1 MRIRESIML
10 CLVCCA
16 WASLAQ
22 AHAVLGERVAQDSAV
37 TVHFFYSGG
46 DSVAYAAVEVYSPAD
61 AAVEYQNGRT
71 DKKGNFSFAPTVS
84 GEWRVVMTDGMGH
97 KISYPVQVQLE
108 AQAQGNQP
116 QPAADA
122 SVVAGALPLRVLL
135 GISLFATLFCAVGW
149 RRAVRKH
156 KAA

>member
-1 MRIRESIML
+1 MRIRESIVL
-10 CLVCCA
+10 CLVFCA

-37 TVHFFYSGG
+37 TVHFLYSGG

-61 AAVEYQNGRT
+61 ATVEYQNGRT
-71 DKKGNFSFAPTVS
+71 DKNGNFSFAPTVS

-108 AQAQGNQP
+108 AQGDQP
-116 QPAADA
+116 QPEADV
-122 SVVAGALPLRVLL
+122 SIVAGALPLRVLL

-149 RRAVRKH
+149 CRAVRKH
-156 KAA
+156 KTA